1 MDKTKQKSYGEEY
14 RPVRRG
20 YKIKLKIVLPIF
32 FAIVALIITLS
43 NLFLR

>member
-20 YKIKLKIVLPIF
+20 YRIKLKVALPIF
-32 FAIVALIITLS
+32 FAVAAVIITLS